1 MKSKINETK
10 KLIEFLK
17 KNNFVAECSECNEP
31 LKLKEVDLFAM
42 DEFTPEAEEIYKQ
55 MKAEIAERRKEL
67 KEMETKKPE
76 RIEKT
81 TKHVNLG
88 FIFERIA
95 PTLPDFP
102 FDKNDCR
109 SMFDPIDYV
118 IFEGLHKTGK
128 VEKLFFVDIKSGDAK
143 LGKTQKQIKEIVE
156 NKKVSFKL
164 Y

>member
-1 MKSKINETK
+1 MANKTNEIK
-10 KLIEFLK
+10 KLIAFLQ

-31 LKLKEVDLFAM
+31 LKLREVDLFAM
-42 DEFTPEAEEIYKQ
+42 DEFTPEAEELYKQ

-67 KEMETKKPE
+67 KEMEKKKPE
-76 RIEKT
+76 RIENT

-95 PTLPDFP
+95 PTMPGFP

-118 IFEGLHKTGK
+118 VFNGLHKTGK
-128 VEKLFFVDIKSGDAK
+128 VDKIFFVDIKSGEAK
-143 LGKTQKQIKEIVE
+143 LNKTQKQIKEIVE

>member
-1 MKSKINETK
+1 MSNKITEIKN
-10 KLIEFLK
+10 LIAFLQ
-17 KNNFVAECSECNEP
+17 KNNFVAECSKCNEP
-31 LKLKEVDLFAM
+31 LKLKELDLFAL
-42 DEFTPEAEEIYKQ
+42 DEFTPEAEELYKQ
-55 MKAEIAERRKEL
+55 LKADIAERRADLKEL
-67 KEMETKKPE
+67 EKKGPE
-76 RIEKT
+76 RSENT

-95 PTLPDFP
+95 PTLPNFP

-118 IFEGLHKTGK
+118 IFNGLYKTGK
-128 VEKLFFVDIKSGDAK
+128 VDKLFFVDIKSGEARLSK
-143 LGKTQKQIKEIVE
+143 IQKQIKEIVG